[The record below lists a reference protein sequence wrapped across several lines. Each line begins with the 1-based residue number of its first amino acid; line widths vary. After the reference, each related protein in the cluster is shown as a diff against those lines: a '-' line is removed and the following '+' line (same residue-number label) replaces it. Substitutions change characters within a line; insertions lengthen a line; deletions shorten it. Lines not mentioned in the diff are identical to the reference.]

1 MAELK
6 STKAF
11 GSFKVEDELYDS
23 FGNSGT
29 SGQVLKSTGTGTEWG
44 DAPGSSVISYVT
56 GTSNSNP
63 GTSSF
68 TLSGLQAGDF
78 VLYFG
83 AEDTASVT
91 TPTGENWTAIPGLTT
106 QPDNNDD
113 PNSAAFYVFATGTS
127 VTASGLFTGENEVR
141 VMIAFRNVNPVN
153 PFDVNATENDS
164 NSGLPN
170 PPSITPVTDNSM
182 IVAVGLL
189 DDEDIANSISP
200 PTGYTTALNMDSQGG
215 ANDAGVSGATIM
227 TAYKLLATAAA
238 EDPGAF
244 VSSNVSGGV
253 GDPNKGIS
261 IALRPRTTAVT
272 AYLLAS
278 GSGTNARIENTDTDS
293 TGVDDAWLNPT
304 WLNTSQT
311 TDNISG
317 FDQPTTTQVTVPA
330 TGIYIV
336 NVNLE
341 FNTAA
346 ANTNDRLDPEV
357 VLLVNSTREAYRAS
371 NSYIRSTG
379 GHEETSSNQSTILS
393 LTAGDTVAIQWRPTC
408 TGRNNSNADSVMDND
423 QSSIELIRIA

>member
-29 SGQVLKSTGTGTEWG
+29 SGQVLKSTGTGIQWG
-44 DAPGSSVISYVT
+44 DSSAGSNIFYVT

-68 TLSGLQAGDF
+68 TLSGLQPGDF

-83 AEDTASVT
+83 AEDFFNLN
-91 TPTGENWTAIPGLTT
+91 TPTGENWTAVPGLTT
-106 QPDNNDD
+106 QPDNDTV
-113 PNSAAFYVFATGTS
+113 PSSAVFYVFAAGTS
-127 VTASGLFTGENEVR
+127 VTASGLATGNEEVH

-153 PFDVNATENDS
+153 PFDVNPTES
-164 NSGLPN
+164 VGTSLPN

-182 IVAVGLL
+182 IVAVGFL
-189 DDEDIANSISP
+189 DDDSVANVILP
-200 PTGYTTALNMDSQGG
+200 PTGYTTALNMDDRGG
-215 ANDAGVSGATIM
+215 SNVSNSIGSTIM
-227 TAYKLLATAAA
+227 TAYKLLTTAAA
-238 EDPGAF
+238 ENPGAF
-244 VSSNVSGGV
+244 GGAISIS
-253 GDPNKGIS
+253 DANKGIS
-261 IALRPRTTAVT
+261 IALRKKTTAVS

-278 GSGTNARIENTDTDS
+278 GGGTNARIENTATDS
-293 TGVDDAWLNPT
+293 TGFDDAWLDPT
-304 WLNTSQT
+304 WLSTSQT
-311 TDNISG
+311 IDNISG

-341 FNTAA
+341 INTGG
-346 ANTNDRLDPEV
+346 ANTNDRLGAEV
-357 VLLVNSTREAYRAS
+357 VLRVNSTREAYRAS
-371 NSYIRSTG
+371 NSYLRSTG

-408 TGRNNSNADSVMDND
+408 IGRNNANADSVMDND